1 MKERIEKILAVAGN
15 TFKEC
20 VRHRILNV
28 LLIFAAAMIG
38 GSFLIRELAP
48 GAEDRALID
57 TGLALT
63 EIFGFLTVV
72 LSLFITSYE
81 EFEMRNIWITLTK
94 PVSRGIF
101 AAGKFAG
108 ICLTVTVNT
117 LMMLS
122 LLLLLAR
129 INSAAVNTS
138 FIAAALGI
146 LLTLYVSAGFTM
158 LFMLTATNL
167 TTGTLFSVLFHL
179 IGHLTQNLKT
189 LIASPKTAAAVKFTA
204 SVFYY
209 VLPDFAAFN
218 FRDQIY
224 LSGGVFHYPLL
235 LKASA
240 YGAFYALACL
250 LIAGFAFSKK
260 EL

>member
-1 MKERIEKILAVAGN
+1 MRASAEKLLAVAGN

-63 EIFGFLTVV
+63 ELFGFLTVV

-94 PVSRGIF
+94 PVSRRLF
-101 AAGKFAG
+101 LAGKFLG
-108 ICLTVTVNT
+108 ICLTVTINT
-117 LMMLS
+117 LLM
-122 LLLLLAR
+122 LLLLLALAG
-129 INSAAVNTS
+129 INLTTVNLS
-138 FIAAALGI
+138 FIAASLGI
-146 LLTLYVSAGFTM
+146 LLTLYVSVGFTM
-158 LFMLTATNL
+158 LFMVASTNL
-167 TTGTLFSVLFHL
+167 TTGTLFAVLFYL
-179 IGHLTQNLKT
+179 IGHLTQNLKA
-189 LIASPKTAAAVKFTA
+189 IISGQKTAEAVKFTA
-204 SVFYY
+204 TVFYY
-209 VLPDFAAFN
+209 ILPDFAAFN
-218 FRDQIY
+218 FREQLY
-224 LSGGVFHYPLL
+224 LSAGSIHYPLL
-235 LKASA
+235 FKASA
-240 YGAFYALACL
+240 YGLLYALICL

>member
-1 MKERIEKILAVAGN
+1 MRARIEKLLAVAGN
-15 TFKEC
+15 IFKEC

-38 GSFLIRELAP
+38 GSFIIRELAP

-63 EIFGFLTVV
+63 ELFGFLTVV

-81 EFEMRNIWITLTK
+81 EFEMRNLWITLTK
-94 PVSRGIF
+94 PVSRPLF
-101 AAGKFAG
+101 LAGKFVG

-117 LMMLS
+117 LLMLF
-122 LLLLLAR
+122 LLLVLAG
-129 INSAAVNTS
+129 INSTAVNLS
-138 FIAAALGI
+138 FIAASLGI

-158 LFMLTATNL
+158 LFMVTSTNL
-167 TTGTLFSVLFHL
+167 TTGTLFAVLFYL
-179 IGHLTQNLKT
+179 IGHLTQNLKA
-189 LIASPKTAAAVKFTA
+189 LIASPKASEAVRFTA
-204 SVFYY
+204 TVFYY
-209 VLPDFAAFN
+209 ILPDFASFN

-224 LSGGVFHYPLL
+224 FCGGLFQYPLL
-235 LKASA
+235 FKASA
-240 YGAFYALACL
+240 YGLLYALACL